1 MKNLVFKTKYYA
13 LYEVIADESTS
24 PQLYDCLKLESDSI
38 WVEPILFDGHQIQS
52 INNRK
57 RLFID
62 AIRIKFNNNATSM
75 YSIYDSKQIIEEWTE
90 ATQFTKMVSDY
101 MTENS
106 WLTTQ
111 N

>member
-1 MKNLVFKTKYYA
+1 
-13 LYEVIADESTS
+13 
-24 PQLYDCLKLESDSI
+24 
-38 WVEPILFDGHQIQS
+38 
-52 INNRK
+52 
-57 RLFID
+57 
-62 AIRIKFNNNATSM
+62 M

-111 N
+111 NQKGGN